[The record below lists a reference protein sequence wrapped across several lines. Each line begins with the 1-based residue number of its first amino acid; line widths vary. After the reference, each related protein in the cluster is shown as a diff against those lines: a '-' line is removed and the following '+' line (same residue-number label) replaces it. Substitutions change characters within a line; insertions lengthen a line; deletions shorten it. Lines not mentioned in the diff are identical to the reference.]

1 MTENEI
7 VVAIV
12 FGSIVGIVVM
22 TFLFSLA
29 KTWINRN
36 NSSYDEEKFDRLA
49 KAFIRHKKET
59 ERRLKKLEPGA
70 GEQKVNAKTS
80 KKTIKEKRLQ
90 DATQIKPDSEQTKPN
105 TESGNLRNML
115 NE

>member
-12 FGSIVGIVVM
+12 FGSIVGIVAI

-29 KTWINRN
+29 KTWIKRN

-59 ERRLKKLEPGA
+59 DRRLKKLESGSE
-70 GEQKVNAKTS
+70 EQRINPEAS
-80 KKTIKEKRLQ
+80 KKSIREKRLQ
-90 DATQIKPDSEQTKPN
+90 DAAQIKPDGEQAESK
-105 TESGNLRNML
+105 TES
-115 NE
+115 